1 MQESPPT
8 TQGRPLRVFRDG
20 VWSEG
25 EREVIGETAIAIVV
39 NGGAEAVMMA
49 TCADLEDF
57 GLGFALTEGLV
68 ERADQIREIEVAN
81 TDLGVEI
88 RLWLEDEASARHTT
102 RRRRRAGPVGCGLCG
117 VESLEEAMR
126 PTPQVRGALA
136 LRATELIEAMKLLAA
151 RQPINANTRAAHA
164 AAFYTPEQSVVA
176 VREDI
181 GRHNALDKLVG
192 ALVRA
197 NQSGDAGAVLV
208 TSRVSI
214 ELVQKAAFLGSP
226 VLAAISAPSSL
237 AVEIA
242 DEAGITLCGIVRDNG
257 LEVFTHAQR
266 IL

>member
-1 MQESPPT
+1 MHQGRPT
-8 TQGRPLRVFRDG
+8 TQNRPTRVFRDG
-20 VWSEG
+20 AWSDG
-25 EREVIGETAIAIVV
+25 AREVIGETAIAVVV

-57 GLGFALTEGLV
+57 ALGFALTEGLI
-68 ERADQIREIEVAN
+68 ERSNQIREIEVASA
-81 TDLGVEI
+81 DLGVEV
-88 RLWLEDEASARHTT
+88 RLWLEDEASTRHTA

-126 PTPQVRGALA
+126 PTPRVHSS
-136 LRATELIEAMKLLAA
+136 LRLSAAELIEAMKQLTA
-151 RQPINANTRAAHA
+151 RQPMNAATRAAHA
-164 AAFYTPEQSVVA
+164 AAFYTRDHGIVA

-192 ALVRA
+192 ALARA
-197 NQSGDAGAVLV
+197 NESGAAGAVLM

-214 ELVQKAAFLGSP
+214 ELVQKAAFLGAP

-242 DEAGITLCGIVRDNG
+242 DEAGITLCGVVRDNG
-257 LEVFTHAQR
+257 LEVFTQAQR

>member
-1 MQESPPT
+1 
-8 TQGRPLRVFRDG
+8 LRVFRDG
-20 VWSEG
+20 AWSDG
-25 EREVIGETAIAIVV
+25 VRDVIGETAVAIVV

-57 GLGFALTEGLV
+57 ALGFALTEGLV
-68 ERADQIREIEVAN
+68 ARPDQIREIEVASAE
-81 TDLGVEI
+81 LGVEVRI
-88 RLWLEDEASARHTT
+88 WLEEEASVRHTA

-126 PTPQVRGALA
+126 PTPHVRNKLELSAA
-136 LRATELIEAMKLLAA
+136 QLIEAMTQLAT
-151 RQPINANTRAAHA
+151 RQPMNATTRAAHA
-164 AAFYTPEQSVVA
+164 AAFYTPERGVLA

-192 ALVRA
+192 ALVCA
-197 NQSGDAGAVLV
+197 NQSGAAGAVLM

-226 VLAAISAPSSL
+226 ILAAISAPSSL

-242 DEAGITLCGIVRDNG
+242 DQAGITLCGVVRENG
-257 LEVFTHAQR
+257 LEVFTHTQR